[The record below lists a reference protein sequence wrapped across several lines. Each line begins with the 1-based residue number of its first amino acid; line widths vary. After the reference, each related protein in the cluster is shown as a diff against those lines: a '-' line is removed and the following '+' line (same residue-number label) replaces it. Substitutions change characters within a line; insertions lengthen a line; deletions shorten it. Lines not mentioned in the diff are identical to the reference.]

1 MQYYKHNIK
10 TTLETYY
17 KPFKS
22 RNKQRYL
29 ILSALTV
36 FVSTFL
42 LLASCGKK
50 SITFTPD
57 ERKTADSIA
66 HSTHGVDSL
75 ALLQKQMES
84 EGNELGSIVA
94 LREWGKE
101 LRNESRFEEALNVHS
116 KGQQQAEEGEAEW
129 FVHDCLP
136 KR

>member
-22 RNKQRYL
+22 RNKRRYL

-42 LLASCGKK
+42 LLVSCGKK
-50 SITFTPD
+50 PISFTPA
-57 ERKTADSIA
+57 ERKTTDSIVR
-66 HSTHGVDSL
+66 STHGVDSL

-84 EGNELGSIVA
+84 EGNKLGSIVA
-94 LREWGKE
+94 LREWGKA
-101 LRNESRFEEALNVHS
+101 LRNESTDV
-116 KGQQQAEEGEAEW
+116 W
-129 FVHDCLP
+129 VCLTWH
-136 KR
+136 RNTITMHGS